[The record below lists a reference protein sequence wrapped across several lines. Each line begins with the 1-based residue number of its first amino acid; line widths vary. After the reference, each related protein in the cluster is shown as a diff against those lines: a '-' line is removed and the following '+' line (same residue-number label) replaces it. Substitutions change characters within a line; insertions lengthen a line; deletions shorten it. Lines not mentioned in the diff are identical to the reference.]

1 MLNYQ
6 RVLHELPHGC
16 VHDRSLVSRLP
27 QFRPK
32 CQDCCLVQFVLQHS
46 ATSLIHKIW
55 FQAIPSESGN
65 WSVPSGKRLH
75 NYGKIQHFQMGKL
88 PEGMI

>member
-1 MLNYQ
+1 MNEEVTVAWLGDFNQTY
-6 RVLHELPHGC
+6 
-16 VHDRSLVSRLP
+16 DF
-27 QFRPK
+27 FRTTEK
-32 CQDCCLVQFVLQHS
+32 TQS
-46 ATSLIHKIW
+46 SGWW